1 MKTKERFVIYCL
13 LMALIV
19 INLSY
24 VLSAPGSPGTPGI
37 GGGVAYAEPINVG
50 DILGPADGVEL
61 LDPEE
66 DENLTLRNVEG
77 RLSWGEEAH
86 HRAYSIG
93 YVHLGRVL
101 NRQLAADEFEEERQ
115 GMLDEIQEKDQEYRD
130 ELNKLNEQLQESE
143 QDSPEGREIRQRGN
157 ILVQEYRSWQ
167 QQVAR
172 ERDQLAAEHLER
184 AYRELIDAVNNV
196 ADRLGIDLVHRFI
209 PTDDPFEVRALEQAM
224 MAVRLRPALRY
235 PEDLDITYEVMEEL
249 SLESE

>member
-1 MKTKERFVIYCL
+1 MKTKERFIIYFL

-24 VLSAPGSPGTPGI
+24 VLSTPITSGFTGI
-37 GGGVAYAEPINVG
+37 GGNVAYAEPIYRG
-50 DILGPADGVEL
+50 DILGPADGLEL
-61 LDPEE
+61 LASDE

-77 RLSWGEEAH
+77 RLSWGDAAH

-93 YVHLGRVL
+93 YVHLGRIL
-101 NRQLAADEFEEERQ
+101 NQQLAADEFEEERQ
-115 GMLDEIQEKDQEYRD
+115 ALLDEFQEKNQDYRD
-130 ELNKLNEQLQESE
+130 EFDRLNERFQEQE
-143 QDSPEGREIRQRGN
+143 PDSPEAREIDQQKN
-157 ILVQEYRSWQ
+157 MLIQEYRSWQ
-167 QQVAR
+167 QQTSR

-184 AYRELIDAVNNV
+184 AYRELIEAVNIV
-196 ADRLGIDLVHRFI
+196 ADHLEIDLVHRFI

-235 PEDLDITYEVMEEL
+235 PEDLDITLEVMEEL

>member
-1 MKTKERFVIYCL
+1 MKTKERFVIYFM

-24 VLSAPGSPGTPGI
+24 VFSTPGTSGLS
-37 GGGVAYAEPINVG
+37 GNAAYAEPLNRG
-50 DILGPADGVEL
+50 DILGPADGLEL
-61 LDPEE
+61 LASDE

-77 RLSWGEEAH
+77 RLSWGDAAH

-93 YVHLGRVL
+93 YVHLGRIL
-101 NRQLAADEFEEERQ
+101 NHQLAADEFEEERQ
-115 GMLDEIQEKDQEYRD
+115 AMLDEIQEKDQEYRD
-130 ELNKLNEQLQESE
+130 ELNRLNEQIQELE

-157 ILVQEYRSWQ
+157 ILIQEYRSWQ
-167 QQVAR
+167 QQTAR

-184 AYRELIDAVNNV
+184 AYRELIEAVNIV
-196 ADRLGIDLVHRFI
+196 ADHLEIDLVHRFI

-235 PEDLDITYEVMEEL
+235 PEDLDITLEVMEEL
-249 SLESE
+249 SLEFE

>member
-1 MKTKERFVIYCL
+1 MKTKERFVIYFM

-24 VLSAPGSPGTPGI
+24 VFSAPGTSGLSGNA
-37 GGGVAYAEPINVG
+37 AYAEPIYRG
-50 DILGPADGVEL
+50 DILGPADGLEL
-61 LDPEE
+61 LDPDE
-66 DENLTLRNVEG
+66 DENLTLRNIKG
-77 RLSWGEEAH
+77 RLSWGDAAH

-93 YVHLGRVL
+93 YVHLGRIL

-115 GMLDEIQEKDQEYRD
+115 AMLDEIQEKDQEYRD
-130 ELNKLNEQLQESE
+130 ELNRLNEQIQELE

-157 ILVQEYRSWQ
+157 ILIQEYRSWQ
-167 QQVAR
+167 QQTAR

-184 AYRELIDAVNNV
+184 AYRELIEAVNIV
-196 ADRLGIDLVHRFI
+196 ADHLEIDLVHRFI

-235 PEDLDITYEVMEEL
+235 PEDLDITLEVMEEL
-249 SLESE
+249 SLEFE